1 MTLPPSERAVVE
13 RLAAGEA
20 VPVIAARL
28 RLRERTVRAYIQ
40 RAAAR
45 LDGPLPPMRRLL
57 LWWTTGAGT
66 CQK

>member
-13 RLAAGEA
+13 RLAAGESVRA
-20 VPVIAARL
+20 IAHGL
-28 RLRERTVRAYIQ
+28 RLQERTVRAYIQ

-45 LDGPLPPMRRLL
+45 LDGPLPPMRRLTI
-57 LWWTTGAGT
+57 WWLT